1 MQQSIIEILESYN
14 LRNTPCRAN
23 VIAYF
28 LKHDFAI
35 AHADLESELKNYFD
49 RVTLY
54 RTLKSF
60 LEKGLIHKVID
71 NEGSPK
77 YALCNHHHCSSN
89 HHEHNHVH
97 FKCNSCG
104 HTTCLEHIFIPI
116 PSLPKGYSISESN
129 LLITGVCDKCEVV

>member
-1 MQQSIIEILESYN
+1 MQQSIIEILENYK
-14 LRNTPCRAN
+14 LRSTPCRVS

-35 AHADLESELKNYFD
+35 AHADLETELKHNFD

-77 YALCNHHHCSSN
+77 YALCNHHHCTSN

-97 FKCNSCG
+97 FKCDTCG
-104 HTTCLEHIFIPI
+104 HTTCLENIFIPI
-116 PSLPKGYSISESN
+116 PNLPKGYSIAETN
-129 LLITGVCDKCEVV
+129 LLITGICDKC

>member
-1 MQQSIIEILESYN
+1 MQESINEILELHK
-14 LRNTPCRAN
+14 LRSTPCRVN

-35 AHADLESELKNYFD
+35 AHADLESELKSYFD

-60 LEKGLIHKVID
+60 LDKGLIHKVID

-77 YALCNHHHCSSN
+77 YALCSHNCSTHNHA
-89 HHEHNHVH
+89 HNHVH
-97 FKCNSCG
+97 FKCNTCG

-116 PSLPKGYSISESN
+116 PSLPKNYTISETN
-129 LLITGVCDKCEVV
+129 LLVTGICDKCQ